1 MKFYISALSIVYGG
15 VIYLFILIVMITI
28 LLLIHYII
36 SSNSFEVENVDVKL
50 TKSPSKTFTIA
61 HVSDIHI
68 RVDEHD
74 RIDSIMRE
82 LSSLKP
88 DLIALTGDILDNLIR
103 DNSLEYFSKNV
114 TKIAP
119 VIAVPGNHEEFYEDY
134 EKTMNIF
141 RENGI
146 IILEN
151 EYTIINNLLFVGLKN
166 NCYLSNN
173 ILKDINTS
181 SIDGFVLLAH
191 RPENFNYYCD
201 PDFILNP
208 NLVLSGHAHGGQFRF
223 FGRGLYS
230 PQQGIFPIYTSGAYK
245 HSICDSIMVVSRG
258 LGHCDIP
265 IRLNNKFHIPLI
277 KVWK

>member
-1 MKFYISALSIVYGG
+1 MI
-15 VIYLFILIVMITI
+15 ILTI
-28 LLLIHYII
+28 IIFVLVLMYCII
-36 SSNSFEVENVDVKL
+36 SSNRIEVEDINVKL
-50 TKSPSKTFTIA
+50 TNSPSKVFTIA
-61 HVSDIHI
+61 HVSDVHI
-68 RVDEHD
+68 RADEHN
-74 RIDSIMRE
+74 RIDSIIRE
-82 LSSLKP
+82 LSLLKP

-103 DNSLEYFSKNV
+103 DDSLEYFSKNI

-119 VIAVPGNHEEFYEDY
+119 AIAVPGNHEEFYEDY

-146 IILEN
+146 IVLEN

-166 NCYLSNN
+166 NCCLSNS
-173 ILKDINTS
+173 ILKDIDCS
-181 SIDGFVLLAH
+181 LIDGFVLLAH

-208 NLVLSGHAHGGQFRF
+208 NLILSGHAHGGQFRF

-230 PQQGIFPIYTSGAYK
+230 PQQGILPKYTSGAYK

-265 IRLNNKFHIPLI
+265 IRFNNKFHIPLI
-277 KVWK
+277 KIWN